1 MDSVGV
7 VRTIGENPLEL
18 INRLNGELKTN
29 LGTSHYHRLSDEE
42 LIRRH
47 SHIFRILT
55 QWLLSQDEGELRKS
69 GEELGDRRFREG
81 TPLGQVVL
89 VLIIVEKIFLKYME
103 TSGQPLDEE
112 TRHSVEEFFQKTIY
126 YTAKGYEVSLAV
138 SNRMAQK
145 PTAEQMPDATATPD
159 ARSGKA
165 PARVTKEGDMEISRG
180 GQVGEFGG

>member
-7 VRTIGENPLEL
+7 ARAIGENPLEL
-18 INRLNGELKTN
+18 IKQLNGELKTN

-55 QWLLSQDEGELRKS
+55 QWLLSHSEDELQKN
-69 GEELGDRRFREG
+69 GEELGDRRFHEG

-89 VLIIVEKIFLKYME
+89 VLILVEKIFLSYME
-103 TSGQPLDEE
+103 ASGQRLDEE
-112 TRHSVEEFFQKTIY
+112 ARQSVEKFFQKAIY
-126 YTAKGYEVSLAV
+126 YTAKGYEVALAV
-138 SNRMAQK
+138 SNRMAKK
-145 PTAEQMPDATATPD
+145 PSADQMPDAAATPD
-159 ARSGKA
+159 VRAGKA

>member
-18 INRLNGELKTN
+18 INQLNGELKTN
-29 LGTSHYHRLSDEE
+29 LGTSHYHRLSDDE

-47 SHIFRILT
+47 SHIFRIMT
-55 QWLLSQDEGELRKS
+55 QWLLSQSESELRKD
-69 GEELGDRRFREG
+69 GEELGDRRFHEG

-89 VLIIVEKIFLKYME
+89 VLILVEKIFLKYME
-103 TSGQPLDEE
+103 ASGHRLDDE
-112 TRHSVEEFFQKTIY
+112 TRQSVEEFFQKAVY
-126 YTAKGYEVSLAV
+126 YTATGYEVALAV
-138 SNRMAQK
+138 SNRMAKK
-145 PTAEQMPDATATPD
+145 PSADQMPDATATPD
-159 ARSGKA
+159 VRAGKS

>member
-7 VRTIGENPLEL
+7 ARTIGENPMEL
-18 INRLNGELKTN
+18 IKQLNGELKTN

-47 SHIFRILT
+47 SHVFRILT
-55 QWLLSQDEGELRKS
+55 QWLLSQNE
-69 GEELGDRRFREG
+69 EELSKDGQELGERRFHEG

-89 VLIIVEKIFLKYME
+89 VLILVEKIFLSYMD
-103 TSGQPLDEE
+103 TSSQGLDAM
-112 TRHSVEEFFQKTIY
+112 TRRSVEEFFQKAIY
-126 YTAKGYEVSLAV
+126 YTAKGYETALAV
-138 SNRMAQK
+138 SNRMAKK
-145 PTAEQMPDATATPD
+145 PAADQMPDAIATPGLS
-159 ARSGKA
+159 AGKA

>member
-7 VRTIGENPLEL
+7 VRAIGENPLEL
-18 INRLNGELKTN
+18 INQLNGELKTN

-47 SHIFRILT
+47 SHIFHILT
-55 QWLLSQDEGELRKS
+55 QWLLAQDKDELRKN
-69 GEELGDRRFREG
+69 GEELGDRRFHEG

-89 VLIIVEKIFLKYME
+89 VLILVEKIFLKYME
-103 TSGQPLDEE
+103 TSGKRINEE
-112 TRHSVEEFFQKTIY
+112 TGRSVEEFFQKTIY
-126 YTAKGYEVSLAV
+126 YTARGYEVALAV
-138 SNRMAQK
+138 SNRMTKK
-145 PTAEQMPDATATPD
+145 PSAEEMPDASAPEVR
-159 ARSGKA
+159 AGKA

>member
-1 MDSVGV
+1 MDSGGV

-18 INRLNGELKTN
+18 INRLNGELKAN

-47 SHIFRILT
+47 SHIFRGLT
-55 QWLLSQDEGELRKS
+55 QWLISQDEGELRKN
-69 GEELGDRRFREG
+69 GEDLGNRRFHEG

-89 VLIIVEKIFLKYME
+89 VLILVERIFLEYLE
-103 TSGQPLDEE
+103 TSGQRIDEE
-112 TRHSVEEFFQKTIY
+112 TRRSVEDFFQKTIY
-126 YTAKGYEVSLAV
+126 YTAKGYEVALAV
-138 SNRMAQK
+138 SNRMTKK
-145 PTAEQMPDATATPD
+145 PAAEQMPDATATPD
-159 ARSGKA
+159 VRAGKA